1 MTIRAVVIG
10 LLVSIGL
17 ATAGYVND
25 TWLFLS
31 YIGGDLIPIHAFG
44 LLLLGLLVIGPLLRL
59 IKRWEIKPAE
69 WVVMFS
75 LSLMGSFIA
84 GSGLLW
90 TFPHPVI
97 APIVEYPTNAG
108 WRRNKVL
115 DYAPDIMMVDAKPVD
130 AKPGSQLYKTKLA
143 HEKVVEDFCRGKR
156 TSAGNIA
163 WSDVPWAAWNKTLG
177 FWFTVLSLC
186 FIGFV
191 CMMVVVHRQWST
203 RENLSYPIALF
214 TNELITHDGKGLLNP
229 LFRSRAFWMGFGVAG
244 VLLLINGY
252 AKWNTEF
259 ISVPISVDFSPFL
272 DKFER
277 FRKMPIMMNLFKVNF
292 YFAVMGL
299 AFFLS
304 SDVSFSLG
312 ISGWLYAGVMAP
324 LFLAGVNME
333 GTAFTGGLWPFLYF
347 GAYLGMAIMVFYLGR
362 RFYVAVL
369 KRIFFIPMRNSEGGD
384 KTGGVT
390 GAETT
395 AGRIMVVTSL
405 VLVVLLW
412 QSAGL
417 HLLLSILFVLLTG
430 MLFLMVARINASSGL
445 FVIQP
450 GWHPVG
456 ILLGGFGGLAIGPH
470 AIVILAML
478 CAVVTLDPRIA
489 VAPLAANAF
498 RLGDLQKVRTSR
510 LAGWMTVAVIV
521 SMLVAVPVTVY
532 LLYNVGHDGML
543 SKGTKWAANV
553 SKEPFKMLSKHITD
567 LKLGGSLAEASKPT
581 SLGRLMKPVTGA
593 YFGEAIGAGVVL
605 VMLCSYMRLRFP
617 WWPLHPIVFLIWGTS
632 YTVQY
637 APSFL
642 LAWLLK
648 GSIMRFGGTKA
659 YRTARTFFIGLA
671 AGEFAVSMFWAI
683 VGVIYYLATGTPGTS
698 VIFRE

>member
-362 RFYVAVL
+362 RFYVELRGWGQDRWGNRRRNDRRQDYGRHEPGAGRVVVAIRGAASAVEHTF
-369 KRIFFIPMRNSEGGD
+369 RAPDGDAVPDGGQNQRVFGVVRNSAWLAPSGHS
-384 KTGGVT
+384 
-390 GAETT
+390 
-395 AGRIMVVTSL
+395 AGR
-405 VLVVLLW
+405 
-412 QSAGL
+412 
-417 HLLLSILFVLLTG
+417 F
-430 MLFLMVARINASSGL
+430 R
-445 FVIQP
+445 
-450 GWHPVG
+450 
-456 ILLGGFGGLAIGPH
+456 
-470 AIVILAML
+470 
-478 CAVVTLDPRIA
+478 
-489 VAPLAANAF
+489 
-498 RLGDLQKVRTSR
+498 RLGDRPARYRHTSHVVCSGDAGPAHRGCAPGGQRLSPGRSTKGPHFPPCRLDDGGRHSLDAGGRAGNGLPALQRRS
-510 LAGWMTVAVIV
+510 
-521 SMLVAVPVTVY
+521 
-532 LLYNVGHDGML
+532 
-543 SKGTKWAANV
+543 
-553 SKEPFKMLSKHITD
+553 
-567 LKLGGSLAEASKPT
+567 
-581 SLGRLMKPVTGA
+581 
-593 YFGEAIGAGVVL
+593 
-605 VMLCSYMRLRFP
+605 
-617 WWPLHPIVFLIWGTS
+617 
-632 YTVQY
+632 
-637 APSFL
+637 
-642 LAWLLK
+642 
-648 GSIMRFGGTKA
+648 
-659 YRTARTFFIGLA
+659 
-671 AGEFAVSMFWAI
+671 
-683 VGVIYYLATGTPGTS
+683 
-698 VIFRE
+698 